1 MTKPRKPKRKTANG
15 SPAVLPKRP
24 EQKHTRYSSVGNF
37 AGTLDSVSLS
47 ISTTATKDN
56 EYTVPDLEGD
66 VYRTLRQYGLIM
78 ARYQIVEKDKFAK
91 RYNHEIKH
99 INAACRVVANYLF
112 RNIYE
117 ADPTEGT
124 VHLPPL
130 LAAAQ
135 APLLSDDVMMAITS
149 YMGTD
154 AFIPLME
161 SVKDPDALE
170 VLLGIDGSIK
180 QLLGDYTDDEGKPKG
195 MAYHLSQIMTN
206 INNDDKRQQ
215 RHALGSY
222 RQVCDYI
229 RYIPTRVERRRHER
243 QSEQQRE
250 AKEAEQAKEAQKKAQ
265 REREGRPGKGRA
277 IESSV
282 DSGWELAVLAKPEL
296 SVSHTGLIGRR
307 IRAAREGKYVRDL
320 GRIISDPEQRVFG
333 RKTRALGG
341 VVVVDCS
348 GSMSLTDEEMK
359 AIMRSSAGCTVIAYS
374 SGGSGSRAEPNI
386 WLVARRGRQVRD
398 LPAFPGGNGVDGPAL
413 EYGLSFRTHN
423 APVVWISDTCVT
435 GASGYNQAKLRAQ
448 CLRLCR
454 LNNIYIAPNCE
465 QAVELLKKLQT
476 GQRVNYI
483 PLEEDK
489 YDLRR

>member
-24 EQKHTRYSSVGNF
+24 EQKHTRYSRVGNF
-37 AGTLDSVSLS
+37 AGTLDSVALS

-56 EYTVPDLEGD
+56 EYTLPDMEGD
-66 VYRTLRQYGLIM
+66 IYRTLRQYGLVM
-78 ARYQIVEKDKFAK
+78 ARYQIVDKHKFAK
-91 RYNHEIKH
+91 RYKHSIKT
-99 INAACRVVANYLF
+99 IDTACRVVANFLF
-112 RNIYE
+112 RSIYE
-117 ADPTEGT
+117 ADPTDGT
-124 VHLPPL
+124 VHLAPL
-130 LAAAQ
+130 LSAAQ
-135 APLLSDDVMMAITS
+135 APILGDDVMMAIAC

-154 AFIPLME
+154 AFTPLME
-161 SVKDPDALE
+161 SVKDPDALD
-170 VLLGIDGSIK
+170 VLLDINGHMRNALEDTSP
-180 QLLGDYTDDEGKPKG
+180 DEAGNFT
-195 MAYHLSQIMTN
+195 MAYHLRRIMTY
-206 INNDDKRQQ
+206 INHPDKREQ
-215 RHALGSY
+215 RDALRSY
-222 RQVCDYI
+222 KLICDYLQLI
-229 RYIPTRVERRRHER
+229 SPRVARRRHER
-243 QSEQQRE
+243 QSEIERKANE
-250 AKEAEQAKEAQKKAQ
+250 AKAAKEAQDKAR
-265 REREGRPGKGRA
+265 REREGRPAKGRV

-296 SVSHTGLIGRR
+296 TVSHTGLIGRR
-307 IRAAREGKYVRDL
+307 IRASKEGKYVRDL

-359 AIMRSSAGCTVIAYS
+359 AIMRSSAGCTVVAYS
-374 SGGSGSRAEPNI
+374 SGGNDAKGEPNI

-398 LPAFPGGNGVDGPAL
+398 LPSFPGGNGVDGPAL

-423 APVVWISDTCVT
+423 APVVWISDTQVT

-465 QAVELLKKLQT
+465 QAVELLKKLQS
-476 GQRVNYI
+476 GQRVNYT
-483 PLEEDK
+483 PLEENK
-489 YDLRR
+489 NDLR

>member
-1 MTKPRKPKRKTANG
+1 MTKSRKPKRKTANG

-24 EQKHTRYSSVGNF
+24 EQKHTRYSRVGNF

-47 ISTTATKDN
+47 ISTTATRDN
-56 EYTVPDLEGD
+56 EYTLPDIEGD
-66 VYRTLRQYGLIM
+66 IYRTLRQYGLIM
-78 ARYQIVEKDKFAK
+78 ARYQIVDKHKFAK
-91 RYNHEIKH
+91 RYSHDIKT
-99 INAACRVVANYLF
+99 INTACRIVANYLF
-112 RNIYE
+112 RSIYE

-124 VHLPPL
+124 VHLAPL
-130 LAAAQ
+130 LSAAQ
-135 APLLSDDVMMAITS
+135 APMLSDDVLMAIAC

-154 AFIPLME
+154 VFIPLME
-161 SVKDPDALE
+161 GVKDPDAQE
-170 VLLGIDGSIK
+170 VLLGMNERISYLCVDEAGDENNPMVISN
-180 QLLGDYTDDEGKPKG
+180 QLRNV
-195 MAYHLSQIMTN
+195 MTY
-206 INNDDKRQQ
+206 INSTDKREQ
-215 RHALGSY
+215 RYAFNCY
-222 RQVCDYI
+222 RHLCDYLHLI
-229 RYIPTRVERRRHER
+229 TRSVAHKRNER
-243 QSEQQRE
+243 QSEAERKAKE
-250 AKEAEQAKEAQKKAQ
+250 AKEAREAESKAR
-265 REREGRPGKGRA
+265 REREGRPAKGRA

-282 DSGWELAVLAKPEL
+282 DGGWELAVLAKPEL
-296 SVSHTGLIGRR
+296 TVSHTGLIGRR
-307 IRAAREGKYVRDL
+307 IRASKEGKYVRDL

-374 SGGSGSRAEPNI
+374 SGGSGTKGEPNI

-398 LPAFPGGNGVDGPAL
+398 LPSFPGGNGVDGPAL

-423 APVVWISDTCVT
+423 APVVWISDTHVT

-465 QAVELLKKLQT
+465 QAVELLKKLQS
-476 GQRVNYI
+476 GQRVNYKPI
-483 PLEEDK
+483 EENID
-489 YDLRR
+489 DLR

>member
-1 MTKPRKPKRKTANG
+1 MTKPRKPKRKTANA

-24 EQKHTRYSSVGNF
+24 EQKHTRYSRVGNF
-37 AGTLDSVSLS
+37 AGTLDSVALS

-56 EYTVPDLEGD
+56 EYTLPDIEGD
-66 VYRTLRQYGLIM
+66 IYRTLRQYGLIM
-78 ARYQIVEKDKFAK
+78 ARYQIVDKHKFAK
-91 RYNHEIKH
+91 RYKHSIKT
-99 INAACRVVANYLF
+99 IDTACRVVANYLF
-112 RNIYE
+112 RSIYE

-124 VHLPPL
+124 VHLAPL
-130 LAAAQ
+130 LSAAQ
-135 APLLSDDVMMAITS
+135 APILNDDVMMAIAC

-154 AFIPLME
+154 AFVPLME
-161 SVKDPDALE
+161 GVKDPDALH
-170 VLLGIDGSIK
+170 VLLD
-180 QLLGDYTDDEGKPKG
+180 
-195 MAYHLSQIMTN
+195 
-206 INNDDKRQQ
+206 INSSMN
-215 RHALGSY
+215 HALGYENPDEAGDFIMGYHLRDIMTYINSTDKRLQRSALQSY
-222 RQVCDYI
+222 NLVCDYLQMI
-229 RYIPTRVERRRHER
+229 SPRVARRRHER
-243 QSEQQRE
+243 QSNQERE
-250 AKEAEQAKEAQKKAQ
+250 AKEAKEAKEAQNRAR
-265 REREGRPGKGRA
+265 REREGRPVKSRA

-282 DSGWELAVLAKPEL
+282 DGGWELAVLAKPDL
-296 SVSHTGLIGRR
+296 SISHTGLIGRR

-374 SGGSGSRAEPNI
+374 SGGSGSQGEPNI

-423 APVVWISDTCVT
+423 APVVWISDTHVT
-435 GASGYNQAKLRAQ
+435 GAHGYSQAKLRAQ

-454 LNNIYIAPNCE
+454 LNNIYIAPDCE
-465 QAVELLKKLQT
+465 QAVELLKKLQS
-476 GQRVNYI
+476 GQRVNYKPI
-483 PLEEDK
+483 EENKD
-489 YDLRR
+489 DL

>member
-1 MTKPRKPKRKTANG
+1 MAQSRKPKRKTANG

-56 EYTVPDLEGD
+56 EYTLPDIEGD
-66 VYRTLRQYGLIM
+66 IYHTLRQYGLVM
-78 ARYQIVEKDKFAK
+78 ARYQIVDKHKFAK
-91 RYNHEIKH
+91 RYNHDIRT
-99 INAACRVVANYLF
+99 IDTACRVVANFLF
-112 RNIYE
+112 RSIYE

-124 VHLPPL
+124 VHLAPL
-130 LAAAQ
+130 QSAAQ
-135 APLLSDDVMMAITS
+135 SPILSDDVMMAIAC

-154 AFIPLME
+154 AFVPLME

-170 VLLGIDGSIK
+170 VLLDINSHMRNALEDTSPDI
-180 QLLGDYTDDEGKPKG
+180 TGKSHMSYHTHMI
-195 MAYHLSQIMTN
+195 MAY
-206 INNDDKRQQ
+206 INDTDKREQ
-215 RHALGSY
+215 RDAFRSY
-222 RQVCDYI
+222 KLVCDYL
-229 RYIPTRVERRRHER
+229 RMIPDRVNRRRNER
-243 QSEQQRE
+243 QSENERRAKE
-250 AKEAEQAKEAQKKAQ
+250 AKEAREAENKAKRDKLN
-265 REREGRPGKGRA
+265 RPAKGRV

-282 DSGWELAVLAKPEL
+282 NSGWELAIVAKPEL

-307 IRAAREGKYVRDL
+307 VKAAKEGKYIRDL

-374 SGGSGSRAEPNI
+374 AGGSGTKGEPNI

-423 APVVWISDTCVT
+423 APVVWISDTMVT
-435 GASGYNQAKLRAQ
+435 GESGYNQARLRAW

-465 QAVELLKKLQT
+465 QATELLRKLQA
-476 GQRVNYI
+476 GQRVNYKPI
-483 PLEEDK
+483 EENPD
-489 YDLRR
+489 DLR

>member
-1 MTKPRKPKRKTANG
+1 MAKSHKPKRKTLNG

-24 EQKHTRYSSVGNF
+24 EQKHTRYSRVGNF

-47 ISTTATKDN
+47 ISTTTIKDN
-56 EYTVPDLEGD
+56 EYTLPDVEGD
-66 VYRTLRQYGLIM
+66 IYRTLRQYGLIM
-78 ARYQIVEKDKFAK
+78 ARYQIVEKHKFAK
-91 RYNHEIKH
+91 RYKHNIKT
-99 INAACRVVANYLF
+99 IDTACRVVANYLF
-112 RNIYE
+112 RNIYD

-124 VHLPPL
+124 VHLAPL
-130 LAAAQ
+130 QSAAQ
-135 APLLSDDVMMAITS
+135 APILSDDVMLAMAC

-154 AFIPLME
+154 AFIPLVE

-170 VLLGIDGSIK
+170 ALLDIDGRIQ
-180 QLLGDYTDDEGKPKG
+180 QLLGNRTDDEVNFT
-195 MAYHLSQIMTN
+195 MAHHLSNIMAN
-206 INNDDKRQQ
+206 INSTDKRDQ
-215 RHALGSY
+215 RFALGSY
-222 RQVCDYI
+222 RHICDYI
-229 RYIPTRVERRRHER
+229 DHIPQRVSRRRYER
-243 QSEQQRE
+243 QSEQERKAKE
-250 AKEAEQAKEAQKKAQ
+250 AKEAKETQDRLR
-265 REREGRPGKGRA
+265 REKENKPVKGRA

-307 IRAAREGKYVRDL
+307 IRASKEGKYVRDL
-320 GRIISDPEQRVFG
+320 GRIISDPEQRIFG

-359 AIMRSSAGCTVIAYS
+359 AIMQSSAGCTVIAYS
-374 SGGSGSRAEPNI
+374 AGGPSSEGEPNI
-386 WLVARRGRQVRD
+386 WLVARRGRQVRE
-398 LPAFPGGNGVDGPAL
+398 LPDFPGGNGVDGPAL

-423 APVVWISDTCVT
+423 APVVWISDTSVT

-465 QAVELLKKLQT
+465 QATELLKKLQQ
-476 GQRVNYI
+476 GQRVNYKPI
-483 PLEEDK
+483 EEDIN
-489 YDLRR
+489 DLR